1 MKIANLS
8 LANNIILAPMA
19 GISDLP
25 YRRVMKEAGAALVTT
40 EMISAKGLLH
50 DGKRTF
56 ELLKTC
62 DEEQPLAA
70 QIFGGEASSLAEAA
84 RIVSPHAGVI
94 DINMGCPVKKVIS
107 GGAGAALMQAPSMVG
122 QIVSAI
128 RKATDRPLT
137 VKIRSGWDSSSVNFL
152 EIGRIAVDEGADAV
166 TLHPRTRS
174 QGFSGQADWDQIT
187 QLKSALTVPVIG
199 SGDIFTAEDG
209 LRMLEQTDCDAIM
222 IGRGGYGN
230 PWLIRDIAAMQKG
243 EQLPYPEPAERLA
256 TVRRHLEY
264 FLEYFGEHKA
274 LFHMR
279 KHLCWYSRGLPG
291 AAAFRAAVNRTGSLD
306 DLREQMEIFFL
317 SAPIEENIA

>member
-1 MKIANLS
+1 MKIANLT

-25 YRRVMKEAGAALVTT
+25 YRRVMKEAGASLVTT
-40 EMISAKGLLH
+40 EMISARGLLH
-50 DGKRTF
+50 EGKRTF
-56 ELLKTC
+56 ELLRTC

-94 DINMGCPVKKVIS
+94 DVNMGCPVKKVIR

-122 QIVSAI
+122 QIVSAV

-152 EIGRIAVDEGADAV
+152 EIARIAVDEGADAV

-209 LRMLEQTDCDAIM
+209 LRMLEQTACDAIM

-230 PWLIRDIAAMQKG
+230 PWLIRDIAALQKG
-243 EQLPYPEPAERLA
+243 EQLPHPEPVDRLA
-256 TVRRHLEY
+256 AAMRHLEY

-291 AAAFRAAVNRTGSLD
+291 AAAFRATVNCTGSLD
-306 DLREQMEIFFL
+306 VLRGEMECFFL